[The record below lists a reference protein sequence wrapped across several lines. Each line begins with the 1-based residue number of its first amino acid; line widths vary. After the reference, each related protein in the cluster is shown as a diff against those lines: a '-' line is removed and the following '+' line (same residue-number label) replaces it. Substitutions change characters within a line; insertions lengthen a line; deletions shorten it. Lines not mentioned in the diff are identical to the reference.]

1 MSEKT
6 SKIYGIKRRYDVE
19 RGQIEKLTKEDITVV
34 DNKIAKKSIFGT
46 SLGNAMEWF
55 DFGIYS
61 YLAVTI
67 GKVFFPEIDP
77 SAQLIYAFATFAVAF
92 IARPIGGIVFGMMGD
107 RLGRKKVLAITLI
120 MMAIAT
126 LSIGLIP
133 GYATIGAA
141 APVLLLVAR
150 MIQGFSTGGE
160 YAGAMTFIAESTPD
174 KKRGFMSSGLEVGT
188 LVGFIAGSG
197 LVTLLTFLLGSET
210 MLEWG
215 WRIPF
220 LIAAP
225 LGLIGFYFRSH
236 LEETPAFQ
244 AMKESA
250 KERKQQTS
258 LKHIFT
264 EHWRSLL
271 ICIGVVFFYNTIN
284 YMILTYMPSYL
295 SEQLGFGETKGLV
308 LILFVM
314 IAMIPF
320 VLAMG
325 YWGDR
330 IGRNRLIKGALIGT
344 IVLSIPA
351 FLMMG
356 TGSSILAFLGL
367 LTLSCLFTA
376 FQGTLPAALPS
387 FFFTEVRY
395 GSLAITYNVSTSIF
409 GGTTPL
415 IVAWLVKATNNS
427 MLPAYY
433 LITVCVIGIFVV
445 ALFVKE
451 TAGRSLR
458 GSYPAVEDPGEIK
471 EILMNSEEALW
482 WKEEVRERNE
492 RAALKEKISILGS
505 QQKI

>member
-1 MSEKT
+1 M
-6 SKIYGIKRRYDVE
+6 E
-19 RGQIEKLTKEDITVV
+19 RGQNEQLTKEDITIV
-34 DNKIAKKSIFGT
+34 DTKIAKKSILGT

-92 IARPIGGIVFGMMGD
+92 IARPIGGMFFGMMGD
-107 RLGRKKVLAITLI
+107 RIGRKKVLAITLI
-120 MMAIAT
+120 MMAVAT

-141 APVLLLVAR
+141 APVLLLLAR
-150 MIQGFSTGGE
+150 MVQGFSTGGE

-174 KKRGFMSSGLEVGT
+174 KKRTFMSSFLEVGT

-210 MLEWG
+210 MLAWG

-220 LIAAP
+220 FIAAP
-225 LGLIGFYFRSH
+225 LGLIGLYFRSH

-244 AMKESA
+244 EMKET
-250 KERKQQTS
+250 KKQKS
-258 LKHIFT
+258 VKNIFT

-320 VLAMG
+320 VLLMG

-330 IGRNRLIKGALIGT
+330 IGRNRLIITALIGI

-351 FLMMG
+351 FFMMG
-356 TGSSILAFLGL
+356 TGSSISAFLGL
-367 LTLSCLFTA
+367 LVLSCLFTA

-387 FFFTEVRY
+387 LFFTEVRY

-415 IVAWLVKATNNS
+415 VVAWLVKATGFN

-433 LITVCVIGIFVV
+433 LIGVCVIGLVIV

-458 GSYPAVEDPGEIK
+458 GSNPAVEHEREVDER
-471 EILMNSEEALW
+471 LANSAEAFW
-482 WKEEVRERNE
+482 WKEELR
-492 RAALKEKISILGS
+492 KKQEKAIAKLDPSILGS
-505 QQKI
+505 QQKNVSNIQ